1 MYSWPL
7 KFGVFLAPFHALD
20 ENPTAAL
27 ERDMELLQFLDALGF
42 HEAWIGEHHSGGFEI
57 ISSPEMFIAAAAER
71 TRRIR
76 LGTGVVSLP
85 YHHPFTLAGRMVQLD
100 HMTKGRALFGV
111 GPGSLSSDAFAQGI
125 RPADQRPRMM
135 QGLEAVTRLLRGEV
149 VSIKT
154 DWFELQE
161 ARLHMPSFTHPHIEM
176 VVAAARSPIGSR
188 AAGTFGLGM
197 LQLTGTS
204 PDAMGALT
212 ASWAACTDEAD
223 RHRRVVDRRNW
234 RLVLQVH
241 VAETREQAFKNV
253 EFGLERFVQYFRD
266 VGTFQIVPDGAPASA
281 GYMVEKNIAL
291 IGTPDD
297 VVEQIDKLWTATGG
311 FGSYLV
317 LAHNWAD
324 WNATKRNYELLAR
337 YVIPKINSMN
347 VSRQA
352 SYDYVKV
359 NHSRFLEEATAA
371 VQAETDRYARDKATR
386 FPESKK

>member
-1 MYSWPL
+1 M
-7 KFGVFLAPFHALD
+7 
-20 ENPTAAL
+20 
-27 ERDMELLQFLDALGF
+27 
-42 HEAWIGEHHSGGFEI
+42 
-57 ISSPEMFIAAAAER
+57 
-71 TRRIR
+71 
-76 LGTGVVSLP
+76 
-85 YHHPFTLAGRMVQLD
+85 
-100 HMTKGRALFGV
+100 
-111 GPGSLSSDAFAQGI
+111 
-125 RPADQRPRMM
+125 
-135 QGLEAVTRLLRGEV
+135 
-149 VSIKT
+149 KT

-204 PDAMGALT
+204 PDATGALA

-223 RHRRVVDRRNW
+223 RHRQVVDRRNW

-241 VAETREQAFKNV
+241 VAETREQAFRNV

-266 VGTFQIVPDGAPASA
+266 VGTFQIVPEGVPASA
-281 GYMVEKNIAL
+281 SYMVENHIAL

-297 VVEQIDKLWTATGG
+297 VVEQIGKLWTATGG

-371 VQAETDRYARDKATR
+371 VQAETDRYARDKAAHL
-386 FPESKK
+386 PERKS

>member
-1 MYSWPL
+1 LYSWPL
-7 KFGVFLAPFHALD
+7 KFGAFLAPFHALD

-27 ERDMELLQFLDALGF
+27 ERDMELLQYLDALGF

-57 ISSPEMFIAAAAER
+57 ISCPEMFIAAAAER

-85 YHHPFTLAGRMVQLD
+85 YHNPFTLAGRMVQLD
-100 HMTKGRALFGV
+100 HMTKGRAMFGV
-111 GPGSLSSDAFAQGI
+111 GPGSLSSDAFAQAI

-135 QGLEAVTRLLRGEV
+135 QGIEAVTRLLRGEV
-149 VSIKT
+149 VTMKT

-161 ARLHMPSFTHPHIEM
+161 ARLHMPNFTHPHIEM
-176 VVAAARSPIGSR
+176 VVAAARSPVGSR

-204 PDAMGALT
+204 PDSMAALA
-212 ASWAACTDEAD
+212 ASWAACTDEAE
-223 RHRRVVDRRNW
+223 RHRQIVDRRNW

-241 VAETREQAFKNV
+241 VAETREQAFSNV

-266 VGTFQIVPDGAPASA
+266 VGTFQIVPDGVPASA
-281 GYMVEKNIAL
+281 SYMVEKNIAL

-297 VVEQIDKLWTATGG
+297 VVEQIEKLWDSTGG

-337 YVIPKINSMN
+337 HVIPRINSMN

-359 NHSRFLEEATAA
+359 NHARFLEEATAA

-386 FPESKK
+386 SAEIKA